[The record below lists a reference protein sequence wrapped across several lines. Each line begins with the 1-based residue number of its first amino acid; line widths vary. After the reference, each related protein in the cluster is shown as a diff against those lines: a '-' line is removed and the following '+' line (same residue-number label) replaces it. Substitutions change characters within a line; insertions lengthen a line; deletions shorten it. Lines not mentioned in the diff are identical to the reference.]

1 MQTSYADEKFPPEE
15 EEQNVATPT
24 DGLILEAE
32 NIAEVHKILINESC
46 LLCTVIVWVTMLVYM
61 AQVIA
66 HVYLGI
72 LIVQRIRSSDEQ
84 S

>member
-32 NIAEVHKILINESC
+32 NIAEVHKLILINESC
-46 LLCTVIVWVTMLVYM
+46 LLVFCYVIVETSESLC
-61 AQVIA
+61 
-66 HVYLGI
+66 
-72 LIVQRIRSSDEQ
+72 
-84 S
+84 

>member
-46 LLCTVIVWVTMLVYM
+46 LLVSVTVIVETSESLC
-61 AQVIA
+61 
-66 HVYLGI
+66 
-72 LIVQRIRSSDEQ
+72 
-84 S
+84 

>member
-46 LLCTVIVWVTMLVYM
+46 LLVFCYVIVETSESLC
-61 AQVIA
+61 
-66 HVYLGI
+66 
-72 LIVQRIRSSDEQ
+72 
-84 S
+84 